1 MTVDAAVATTSRGS
15 GPARLTAAAKRIPLP
30 EGTWAIGTGLVIIGV
45 TTYAFQVLAARR
57 LSDSDYAALNAL
69 WAIVFVVTPGLFLP
83 LEQEVARALARRR
96 ACGAG
101 GAPIVRRAAVLGGAL
116 AGAVIVGAAIFAK
129 PIVNELF
136 NGNAGL
142 LVALIVAV
150 AFYYV
155 AHLVRGTLAGNGRFG
170 SYGLYHGTEG
180 TARVTLCFA
189 LFAIGATASGLYGL
203 ALAVPPLLA
212 ALIALRGEHGLLVP
226 GPDAP
231 YAELSSALGLL
242 LLASLLAQLLSYA
255 PVLAA
260 QLLAA
265 PSQKDLV
272 AKFVTGFFVARIS
285 LLLFQAVQAALLPK
299 LSRLAGEGRHD
310 DFRRGL
316 RQLLIVVIAVCT
328 IGTLGAAILGPTI
341 GRMLF
346 PTKWVFGSRD
356 LMLLTLGSS
365 LLIIALTLA
374 QGLIALEAFARAA
387 LAWAVGVAV
396 FLVPLALVH
405 DLFLR
410 TELAFV
416 AGCAAATIVM
426 AAALAVRMRQ
436 TRPRLD
442 ELVEV
447 LEHEPVEV

>member
-1 MTVDAAVATTSRGS
+1 M
-15 GPARLTAAAKRIPLP
+15 P

-57 LSDSDYAALNAL
+57 LSNSDYAALNVL

-116 AGAVIVGAAIFAK
+116 AGAVVLAAAIFAK
-129 PIVNELF
+129 PIVRELF
-136 NGNAGL
+136 NGNGGL

-170 SYGLYHGTEG
+170 AYGLLHGTEG
-180 TARVTLCFA
+180 TVRVTLCFA
-189 LFAIGATASGLYGL
+189 FFAIGATAAGLYGL

-212 ALIALRGEHGLLVP
+212 AMIALRGQRGLLVP

-272 AKFVTGFFVARIS
+272 AKFVTGFFVARIA

-316 RQLLIVVIAVCT
+316 RQLLIVVIALCA
-328 IGTLGAAILGPTI
+328 IGTVAAAVIGPSV
-341 GRMLF
+341 GQMLF
-346 PTKWVFGSRD
+346 PTKWILNSRD
-356 LMLLTLGSS
+356 LFLLTLGSS

-374 QGLIALEAFARAA
+374 QGLIALEAYARAA
-387 LAWAVGVAV
+387 WAWLVGAIT
-396 FLVPLALVH
+396 FLVALAFVH

-416 AGCAAATIVM
+416 SGCAAAATVM
-426 AAALAVRMRQ
+426 AAALAVRMRH
-436 TRPRLD
+436 TRARLD

-447 LEHEPVEV
+447 LEHEPLEV